1 MRPFWF
7 CLGLPFAR
15 PGRRRPFLVI
25 FSCAH
30 LGMDVVVPPMVFVYI
45 CFVLSRFGTLGIEG
59 REIIAPSGL
68 VCALFYFFVLSL
80 SPLGWQVCALYL
92 LITPL
97 LFLNKLFPS
106 TTHQVPT
113 GEHPIQFFFLDNC
126 RRLRHCPLSRA
137 KSYGPY
143 GRASILT
150 CCFLHVVVGHLFSDG
165 CPTWSFH
172 HVQAF

>member
-1 MRPFWF
+1 
-7 CLGLPFAR
+7 
-15 PGRRRPFLVI
+15 
-25 FSCAH
+25 
-30 LGMDVVVPPMVFVYI
+30 MVLFVLL
-45 CFVLSRFGTLGIEG
+45 CFNLSRFGTLGIEG

-68 VCALFYFFVLSL
+68 VCALFYFFVFSL
-80 SPLGWQVCALYL
+80 SPLGWQECALYL

-97 LFLNKLFPS
+97 LFSNKLFPP

-113 GEHPIQFFFLDNC
+113 GEHPIQLFFLDNC

-143 GRASILT
+143 GRASILP
-150 CCFLHVVVGHLFSDG
+150 VVFSTWLSAIFGRFFSFSDG

-172 HVQAF
+172 HVQAFSIGRGDKRDFFSHALFSVA

>member
-1 MRPFWF
+1 VRCGHF
-7 CLGLPFAR
+7 CFVSVCRLLGLVDGGHFR
-15 PGRRRPFLVI
+15 I

-30 LGMDVVVPPMVFVYI
+30 LGMDVVVPPMVLFVLL
-45 CFVLSRFGTLGIEG
+45 CFNLSRFGTLGIEG

-68 VCALFYFFVLSL
+68 VCALFYFFVFSL

-97 LFLNKLFPS
+97 LFSNKLFPP

-113 GEHPIQFFFLDNC
+113 GEHPIQLFFLDNC

-143 GRASILT
+143 GRASILP
-150 CCFLHVVVGHLFSDG
+150 VVFS
-165 CPTWSFH
+165 TWLSAIFGR
-172 HVQAF
+172 FFFFF